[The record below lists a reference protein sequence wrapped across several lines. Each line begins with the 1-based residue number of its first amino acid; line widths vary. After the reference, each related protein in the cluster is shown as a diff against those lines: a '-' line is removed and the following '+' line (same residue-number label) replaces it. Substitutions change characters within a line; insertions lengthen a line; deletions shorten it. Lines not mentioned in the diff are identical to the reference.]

1 MDLTALEQACEA
13 FIAAQQGYDPA
24 HDMNHLHRVVKTAR
38 EIAATESA
46 RLEIVLPGAWLHDCV
61 CLPKNSPLRP
71 RASTLSAEKA
81 AVFLERFDYPIEDIK
96 HIRHTIEA
104 HSFSAGIM
112 PVSLEA
118 KVVQDAD
125 RLDALGAIGIARCFA
140 TAGVLGSALYCEDD
154 PFCTTREHDDQ
165 RFCVDHFY
173 RKLFPM
179 VDQLHTDAARQI
191 ARKRID
197 FMQQFMAQLDDE
209 IMDTHTRTADA

>member
-1 MDLTALEQACEA
+1 MNLTELEQACEA
-13 FIAAQQGYDPA
+13 FIDAQQGYDPA
-24 HDMNHLHRVVKTAR
+24 HDMNHLRRVVKTAR
-38 EIAATESA
+38 EIADTESA
-46 RLEIVLPGAWLHDCV
+46 RLDIVLPGAWLHDCV

-71 RASTLSAEKA
+71 RASSLSAEKA
-81 AVFLERFDYPIEDIK
+81 AKFLTQFDYPVEDIK

-104 HSFSAGIM
+104 HSFSADIT
-112 PVSLEA
+112 PVTLEA

-154 PFCTTREHDDQ
+154 PFCESREHDDQ

-179 VDQLHTDAARQI
+179 VDQLHTDAARDI
-191 ARKRID
+191 ACKRID
-197 FMQQFMAQLDDE
+197 FMQQFMSQLDDE
-209 IMDTHTRTADA
+209 ISDTHTRASHA